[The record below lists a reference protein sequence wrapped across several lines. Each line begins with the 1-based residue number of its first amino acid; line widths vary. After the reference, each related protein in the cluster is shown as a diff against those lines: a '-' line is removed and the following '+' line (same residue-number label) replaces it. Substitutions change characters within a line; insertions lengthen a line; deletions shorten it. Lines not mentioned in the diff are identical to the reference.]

1 MTSCVQG
8 MRSNKAT
15 TLSPFES
22 PLYGRIVEYVR
33 TRILDGTYPSGARVP
48 SETELGV
55 LFGASRITVRHA
67 LGVLQRESLI
77 FTLHGKG
84 SFVSRPKAYQNVT
97 SLTGLAES
105 MAARGHEV
113 LNHLQ
118 GLRSVPADA
127 RVASRLRLQAGTPVT
142 EIRRVRVLDREPL
155 SLEVT
160 YVPQTLGE
168 RLARSDLARRDIF
181 AIIENDCQTPLGHA
195 DLQIDATLADEE
207 LAEALHVLH
216 GSAVLR
222 IERLTHDQ
230 QGQPIDFEYL
240 YYRADVF
247 QYRLRI
253 NREKP

>member
-22 PLYGRIVEYVR
+22 PLYGRIVELVR

-142 EIRRVRVLDREPL
+142 EIRRVRVLVCVLLLFVVFFVFL
-155 SLEVT
+155 SLGVWL
-160 YVPQTLGE
+160 VW
-168 RLARSDLARRDIF
+168 S
-181 AIIENDCQTPLGHA
+181 
-195 DLQIDATLADEE
+195 
-207 LAEALHVLH
+207 
-216 GSAVLR
+216 
-222 IERLTHDQ
+222 
-230 QGQPIDFEYL
+230 
-240 YYRADVF
+240 
-247 QYRLRI
+247 
-253 NREKP
+253 